1 MEGWDFASGGSGGGC
16 PSPLYPCAHPP
27 LKVIGAIGLRRADPL
42 ENDMDSRIS
51 FDQLPEAVLMVHEP
65 VSGLPQLPGTAAAG
79 SIDREC
85 GPNVP
90 FNMLRPVK
98 GHRYRYSAKD
108 SRK

>member
-1 MEGWDFASGGSGGGC
+1 
-16 PSPLYPCAHPP
+16 
-27 LKVIGAIGLRRADPL
+27 
-42 ENDMDSRIS
+42 MDSRIS

-90 FNMLRPVK
+90 SYMLRPVK
-98 GHRYRYSAKD
+98 GHRYRGTPPKMHGNESTPEET
-108 SRK
+108 S